1 VALAIP
7 PLMPV
12 WANLYGAFAVG
23 LGLLAIEAVAAAWR
37 RDRQGVLRFLA
48 VGVLSLIGLL
58 ANPWGAGVL
67 AYATRL
73 PTNQVVTGMVTEWAP
88 ATMCD
93 PTGAPPRPRRSGS
106 PRSWRRGRGRL
117 QGFRTSSFG
126 WRCWLALRSGRC
138 APASGSGS
146 RCRSRSALWPGS
158 VGRGPPTPTVA
169 CRSQAAWCW
178 PPSRSRS
185 PSPSPRSAERSS
197 LMRRRGRS

>member
-1 VALAIP
+1 LAIP
-7 PLMPV
+7 PLMPL

-67 AYATRL
+67 AYAARL

-93 PTGAPPRPRRSGS
+93 PTGAMLLAAIGIAAVVAARS
-106 PRSWRRGRGRL
+106 
-117 QGFRTSSFG
+117 RTPAGVPDQFLRMALLAG
-126 WRCWLALRSGRC
+126 LALWRCAL
-138 APASGSGS
+138 ASGSGS